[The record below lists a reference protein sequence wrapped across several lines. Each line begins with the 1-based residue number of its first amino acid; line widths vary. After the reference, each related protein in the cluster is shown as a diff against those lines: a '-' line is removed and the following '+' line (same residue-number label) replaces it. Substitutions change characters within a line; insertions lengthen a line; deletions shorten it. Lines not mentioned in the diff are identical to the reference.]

1 MSAHVTGRRASTPAP
16 ARQSA
21 KQMESQT
28 TNTARRVLIV
38 EDDQAMAVA
47 LRDGFSYEGYSVQVA
62 RDGQSGLRLAQEKGH
77 DLLILDVMLPRMSGL
92 DVCRQLRSEGNTTP
106 IIMLTARGQEIDKV
120 LGLKT
125 GADDYV
131 TKPFSFL
138 ELMARVEAVLR
149 RAAKPSEAVEGVEFG
164 DVELNFKT
172 LEASKGGRALE
183 LSPREFKIMRYFAE
197 HRGEVVSRDQLLDSV
212 WGYDGLPLTRTVDMH
227 IAKLRQKIEDTPG
240 DPRYIITVHRVGYKF
255 TG

>member
-1 MSAHVTGRRASTPAP
+1 MMR
-16 ARQSA
+16 
-21 KQMESQT
+21 K
-28 TNTARRVLIV
+28 VLIV

-47 LRDGFSYEGYSVQVA
+47 LRDGFTYEGFAVQVA
-62 RDGQSGLRLAQEKGH
+62 RDGSSGLRIASEKEV
-77 DLLILDVMLPRMSGL
+77 DLVILDVMLPQMSGL
-92 DVCRQLRSEGNTTP
+92 DVCRRLRSDGNGTP

-149 RAAKPSEAVEGVEFG
+149 RAAKPAETIEQVCFG
-164 DVELNFKT
+164 DIEMCFKNF
-172 LEASKGGRALE
+172 EARKAGRAIE
-183 LSPREFKIMRYFAE
+183 LSPREFKIIKYFVE
-197 HRGEVVSRDQLLDSV
+197 HRGEVVSRDQLLDAV
-212 WGYDGLPLTRTVDMH
+212 WGYDSLPLTRTVDMH
-227 IAKLRQKIEDTPG
+227 IAKLRQKIEDTPS

>member
-1 MSAHVTGRRASTPAP
+1 MSTQQANS
-16 ARQSA
+16 
-21 KQMESQT
+21 
-28 TNTARRVLIV
+28 RRVLIV

-47 LRDGFSYEGYSVQVA
+47 LRDGFVYEGYTVQVA
-62 RDGQSGLRLAQEKGH
+62 RDGQSGLKMAAERGL
-77 DLLILDVMLPRMSGL
+77 DLVILDVMLPRMSGL
-92 DVCRQLRSEGNTTP
+92 DVCRQLRSEGNSTP

-149 RAAKPSEAVEGVEFG
+149 RASKASDEVESAHFG
-164 DVELNFKT
+164 DVEINFKT
-172 LEASKGGRALE
+172 FEARKAGRPLE
-183 LSPREFKIMRYFAE
+183 LSPREYKMMRYFVE
-197 HRGEVVSRDQLLDSV
+197 HRGEVVSRDELLDHV
-212 WGYDGLPLTRTVDMH
+212 WGYAGLPLTRTVDMH

-240 DPRYIITVHRVGYKF
+240 DPRHIITVHRVGYKF

>member
-1 MSAHVTGRRASTPAP
+1 MR
-16 ARQSA
+16 
-21 KQMESQT
+21 K
-28 TNTARRVLIV
+28 VLIV

-47 LRDGFSYEGYSVQVA
+47 LRDGFTYEGYAVQVA
-62 RDGQSGLRLAQEKGH
+62 RDGATGLRMATEKGH
-77 DLLILDVMLPRMSGL
+77 DLVILDVMLPRMSGL
-92 DVCRQLRSEGNTTP
+92 DVCRQLRSAGNPTP

-149 RAAKPSEAVEGVEFG
+149 RASKAAEEVESAQFG
-164 DVELNFKT
+164 DVEVNFKSF
-172 LEASKGGRALE
+172 EASKGGRALE
-183 LSPREFKIMRYFAE
+183 LSPREFKMLKYFVE
-197 HRGEVVSRDQLLDSV
+197 HRGEVVTRDQLLDHV
-212 WGYDGLPLTRTVDMH
+212 WGYEGLPLTRTVDMH
-227 IAKLRQKIEDTPG
+227 IAKLRQKIEDTPS
-240 DPRYIITVHRVGYKF
+240 DPRHIITVHRVGYKF

>member
-1 MSAHVTGRRASTPAP
+1 MR
-16 ARQSA
+16 
-21 KQMESQT
+21 K
-28 TNTARRVLIV
+28 VLIV

-47 LRDGFSYEGYSVQVA
+47 LRDGFTYEGYAVHVA
-62 RDGQSGLRLAQEKGH
+62 RDGAAGLRMAEERGH
-77 DLLILDVMLPRMSGL
+77 DLVILDVMLPRMSGL
-92 DVCRQLRSEGNTTP
+92 DVCRQLRSSGNYTP

-149 RAAKPSEAVEGVEFG
+149 RTSKSPDAVEQASFG
-164 DVELNFKT
+164 DIEMNFKT
-172 LEASKGGRALE
+172 FEASKGGRPLD
-183 LSPREFKIMRYFAE
+183 LSPREFKMMKYFVE
-197 HRGEVVSRDQLLDSV
+197 HRGEVVTRDQLLDHV
-212 WGYDGLPLTRTVDMH
+212 WGYEGLPLTRTVDMH
-227 IAKLRQKIEDTPG
+227 IAKLRQKIEDTPS
-240 DPRYIITVHRVGYKF
+240 DPRHVITVHRVGYKF

>member
-1 MSAHVTGRRASTPAP
+1 MR
-16 ARQSA
+16 
-21 KQMESQT
+21 K
-28 TNTARRVLIV
+28 VLIV

-47 LRDGFSYEGYSVQVA
+47 LRDGFSYEGYAVQVA
-62 RDGQSGLRLAQEKGH
+62 RDGATGLQLAKERGH

-92 DVCRQLRSEGNTTP
+92 DVCRQLRSAGNDTP
-106 IIMLTARGQEIDKV
+106 VIMLTARGQEIDKV

-149 RAAKPSEAVEGVEFG
+149 RASKAAEAVEGVEFG
-164 DVELNFKT
+164 DVGINFKT
-172 LEASKGGRALE
+172 FEASKGGQTIE
-183 LSPREFKIMRYFAE
+183 LSPREFKMMKYFAE
-197 HRGEVVSRDQLLDSV
+197 HRGEVVTRDQLLDHV
-212 WGYDGLPLTRTVDMH
+212 WGYEGLPLTRTVDMH
-227 IAKLRQKIEDTPG
+227 IAKLRQKIEDTPS
-240 DPRYIITVHRVGYKF
+240 DPRHIITVHRVGYKF